1 MVLRLKEATRVERQS
16 CLNDLTLPIVADTS
30 VVINLNASGCAEAIL
45 DALPNR
51 FLVVSEVRLELEEDR
66 HTGRNDAAALT
77 DLVASGRVEI
87 VQLGDSEVR
96 HFSSL
101 VTGPAAQTL
110 DDGEAATIA
119 YALGHGAVAALIDER
134 KANRICAERFPV
146 RVTGSTVDLLAQDK
160 VQAALGRDRLAE
172 AVFHALRHGRMRVLP
187 HHVPWVVDLI
197 GQTRA
202 ARCPSL
208 PRSVR
213 SA

>member
-1 MVLRLKEATRVERQS
+1 MERQS
-16 CLNDLTLPIVADTS
+16 CLNDLTLPVVADTS
-30 VVINLNASGCAEAIL
+30 VIINLNASGCAEAIL
-45 DALPNR
+45 DALPNS
-51 FLVVSEVRLELEEDR
+51 FLVVSEVKRELEEDQR
-66 HTGRNDAAALT
+66 TGRNDATALNA
-77 DLVASGRVEI
+77 LVASGRVEI
-87 VQLGDSEVR
+87 VQLGDSGIQ

-119 YALGHGAVAALIDER
+119 YALEHGAVALIDER
-134 KANRICAERFPV
+134 KANRICTERFPAL
-146 RVTGSTVDLLAQDK
+146 VTGSTVDLLAQGN
-160 VQAALGRDRLAE
+160 VQAALGHDRLAE
-172 AVFHALRHGRMRVLP
+172 AAFHALRHGRMRVLP